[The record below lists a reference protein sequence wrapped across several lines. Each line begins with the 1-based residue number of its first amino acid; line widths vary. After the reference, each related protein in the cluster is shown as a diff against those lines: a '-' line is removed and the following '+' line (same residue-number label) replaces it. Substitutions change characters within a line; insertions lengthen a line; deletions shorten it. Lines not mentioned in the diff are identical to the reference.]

1 VSGITQTAATSKSAK
16 YEQEIVKLRKQMKA
30 FQLSADQGHILA
42 CNAARL
48 NEVADGVDEIF

>member
-1 VSGITQTAATSKSAK
+1 
-16 YEQEIVKLRKQMKA
+16 MKA